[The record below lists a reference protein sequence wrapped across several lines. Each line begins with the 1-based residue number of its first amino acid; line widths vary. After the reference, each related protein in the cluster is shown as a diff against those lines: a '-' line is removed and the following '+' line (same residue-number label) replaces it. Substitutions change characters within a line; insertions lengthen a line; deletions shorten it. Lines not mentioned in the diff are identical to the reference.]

1 MSFRDNTAVL
11 RESIRVSVIVWSFAC
26 LWKNAVEIWMI
37 GYKGGGKIFGED
49 RYSFHVTDWGNMIH
63 VRFLFVLF
71 FG

>member
-37 GYKGGGKIFGED
+37 GYKGGGAKFLEKIDIVSMLRIG
-49 RYSFHVTDWGNMIH
+49 GI
-63 VRFLFVLF
+63 
-71 FG
+71 